1 LDLKKKE
8 RNFFIK
14 LAYNT
19 VLSKAERKTK
29 SGENRQIA
37 ESPRKALVN
46 FGEKRK
52 RKSTFALQ
60 LNRCK
65 VTKIS
70 IKKNQPR
77 QKSRGYIYE
86 KSDWFQIKSG
96 NK

>member
-1 LDLKKKE
+1 LRLKEKA

-14 LAYNT
+14 FAYNT
-19 VLSKAERKTK
+19 VLSKAERKTN
-29 SGENRQIA
+29 SGENRQVA
-37 ESPRKALVN
+37 ELPRKALVN
-46 FGEKRK
+46 FGEKPK

-65 VTKIS
+65 VTKMS

-86 KSDWFQIKSG
+86 KSD
-96 NK
+96 